1 MQMTIDW
8 KFNVPSRHVVNIPNN
23 GLIPNLP
30 RNCIVEVPGY
40 FDNGKMKGVPVGN
53 LPSEIAEIVR
63 THAENQR
70 PIVEAALKG
79 DKDLLLKAMLSD
91 PMCQFIED
99 PDAIEDMM
107 NLMLYYQRRWLP
119 NFEDILR
126 EEELK
131 NRHWIDPE
139 ELATREQASKVK
151 YPPREALKAKAW
163 PYSK

>member
-1 MQMTIDW
+1 MQMTTDW
-8 KFNVPSRHVVNIPNN
+8 KFDMATRHVVNIPNN

-30 RNCIVEVPGY
+30 GNCIVEVPGY

-70 PIVEAALKG
+70 LIVEAALKR
-79 DKDLLLKAMLSD
+79 DKNLLLKAMLND

-99 PDAIEDMM
+99 SDAIEDMM
-107 NLMLYYQRRWLP
+107 NLMLYYQRRWLRD
-119 NFEDILR
+119 FEDILS

-131 NRHWIDPE
+131 KRRWIDPE
-139 ELATREQASKVK
+139 ELATREEALKVK
-151 YPPREALKAKAW
+151 YPPKESLKAKAW
-163 PYSK
+163 PYSG